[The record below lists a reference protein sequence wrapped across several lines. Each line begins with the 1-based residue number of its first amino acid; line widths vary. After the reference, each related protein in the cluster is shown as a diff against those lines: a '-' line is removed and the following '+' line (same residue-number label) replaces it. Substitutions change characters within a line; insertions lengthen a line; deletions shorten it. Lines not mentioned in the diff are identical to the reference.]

1 MRLLFDARVL
11 THKTYTGVEN
21 YARSILEELEKK
33 LFLVVVKPK
42 STNKY
47 LSHLWSHFKLPFMK
61 ADIIFCPA
69 NTAPLFVPKSKRL
82 VVTIHDVA
90 FLTQP
95 QSFSKFFR
103 YYYRFL
109 VPKNIQRADKILT
122 VSKYSKGEI
131 ESYYKDAKG
140 KIEVVSLGVDDS
152 FSVLTGKKKE
162 QILYVGSMNERKN
175 FIGVIKAFLSLE
187 RDDVK
192 LVMVGNFSGNFT
204 LDEHTQKV
212 LQEAQKHPL
221 IEFRSNVSNNEL
233 IQLYNEAKL
242 FVFPSFYEGFG
253 LPVLE
258 AMACGT
264 PVVTSNISSLP
275 EVGGDA
281 VLYCDPYSVEDIRQK
296 IEEVLS
302 DATLQEQMREKGLLR
317 AKEFSWEKSAQ
328 EHIRVFEEVLK
339 V

>member
-21 YARSILEELEKK
+21 YARSVLEELEQK
-33 LFLVVVKPK
+33 LSLVVVQPK
-42 STNKY
+42 NSNKY
-47 LSHLWSHFKLPFMK
+47 LSHLWSHLKLPFMK

-82 VVTIHDVA
+82 VMTIHDVA

-122 VSKYSKGEI
+122 VSEYSKREI

-140 KIEVVSLGVDDS
+140 KVKVVSLGVDDS
-152 FSVLTGKKKE
+152 FRVLSREKKE
-162 QILYVGSMNERKN
+162 YILYVGSLNARKN
-175 FIGVIKAFLSLE
+175 FTGVIKAFLSLGQ
-187 RDDVK
+187 DDVK
-192 LVMVGNFSGNFT
+192 LIIVGNFSSNFT
-204 LDEHTQKV
+204 LDEKAQSV
-212 LQEAQKHPL
+212 LQEAKKHSS
-221 IEFRSNVSNNEL
+221 IEFRSRVSNDEL
-233 IQLYNEAKL
+233 VELYNEAKL

-264 PVVTSNISSLP
+264 PVITSNLSSLP

-296 IEEVLS
+296 IEQVLS
-302 DATLQEQMREKGLLR
+302 DATLQEQMSKKGLTR